1 MNPVRHWLAR
11 FQIHK
16 AFPQET
22 LEKIQ
27 ASIAAGEQD
36 HLGEVCFAIEGGL
49 PWFEAL
55 TYTSARDRAEAAFA
69 RLRVW
74 NTEGNTGVLIYI
86 LLAEH
91 AIEIVAD
98 RGIAAKVAPDQWRAI
113 CAALGQACRDNN
125 HAEGTLAAIAS
136 IHMLLIEHFPSH
148 GRSNLDELP
157 NRPMLY

>member
-1 MNPVRHWLAR
+1 MNLIRHWLAR
-11 FQIHK
+11 FQVHK
-16 AFPQET
+16 TFPQET
-22 LEKIQ
+22 LDKIHT
-27 ASIAAGEQD
+27 AIAAGEQD

-69 RLRVW
+69 RLSVW

-98 RGIAAKVAPDQWRAI
+98 RGIAAKVAPEQWGEI
-113 CAALGQACRDNN
+113 CAALEQACRDDN
-125 HAEGTLAAIAS
+125 HAEGTMAAIAAV
-136 IHMLLIEHFPSH
+136 HALLTEQFPSR
-148 GRSNLDELP
+148 GGSNLDELP